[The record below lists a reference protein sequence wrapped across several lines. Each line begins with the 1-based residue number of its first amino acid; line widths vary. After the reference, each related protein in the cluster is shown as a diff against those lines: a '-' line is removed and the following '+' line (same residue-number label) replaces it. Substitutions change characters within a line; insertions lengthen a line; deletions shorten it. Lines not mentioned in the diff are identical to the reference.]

1 MQGLSQMIGMVK
13 ASENPQAAVN
23 QMAQS
28 DSRMQQV
35 MQIVNQNGGDAKTA
49 FYNMAKQ
56 RGVDPNTII
65 SQLKNMGL

>member
-1 MQGLSQMIGMVK
+1 MVGMVK
-13 ASENPQAAVN
+13 ASQDPQAALT

-28 DSRMQQV
+28 DSRLQQV
-35 MQIVNQNGGDAKTA
+35 MQVVNQNGGDARSA

-65 SQLKNMGL
+65 KQLQGMF